1 MNFKPFSNSKLY
13 FHKKTMCRKQRHL
26 FWFILYRGL
35 WQQNGR
41 SVKKRQT
48 KKQCLREQT
57 KQFLWTRLKTMIKL

>member
-1 MNFKPFSNSKLY
+1 MNFKPFLKSKLY

-41 SVKKRQT
+41 SVKKKQT
-48 KKQCLREQT
+48 KKNAEENKPSNFYGLS
-57 KQFLWTRLKTMIKL
+57 